1 MPKFLTSINLTKNEL
16 QNAALHNL
24 SSAPASP
31 VLGQVYFNSTNGDK
45 KPYIWNGTTWVD
57 LAQQNTDTITRL
69 KGGTSGTLVSGD
81 INLLAGSNITIGQS
95 GNDITITGASGS
107 LTFTGD
113 VTGTGTTGGTT
124 SLTLSNT
131 GVTAGTYNNVTVDA
145 KGRVTNASNVAYLT
159 SYTETDTLATVMARG
174 ASTSIAMTLSNT
186 TDASSSTVGGALTV
200 SGGAAIAKKIFVGG
214 DADFAANVVIDGN
227 LTVAGTTTTIS
238 TQNLAVADNMI
249 YLNEGSQ
256 ETNPDLGFAGNYNNG
271 TYAHAGIFR
280 DASDGVWKFY
290 QGYTPEPGVFI
301 DTAHA
306 SFALAPI
313 QASTVTATTFTGN
326 LTGNVTGTV
335 SGNAGTATKL
345 ATARTIATSGDA
357 TWSVS
362 FDGSANVTSALT
374 LANSGV
380 TAGTYNNSAT
390 AITPF
395 TVDAKG
401 RITST
406 GSAVTITPAWSNIT
420 SKPSNLAYRYTTT
433 IGDGSATSFT
443 ITHNLGQFANIQV
456 YETASPYSQV
466 YADITADSATACTVS
481 FSTAPTSGQ
490 YTVVVVG

>member
-31 VLGQVYFNSTNGDK
+31 VLGQIYFNSTNGDK
-45 KPYIWNGTTWVD
+45 KPYIWNGTAWVD

-113 VTGTGTTGGTT
+113 VTGTGTTGETT

-200 SGGAAIAKKIFVGG
+200 SGGAAIAKKLFVGG
-214 DADFAANVVIDGN
+214 DVDFAANVVIDGN

-290 QGYTPEPGVFI
+290 QGYTP
-301 DTAHA
+301 DR
-306 SFALAPI
+306 
-313 QASTVTATTFTGN
+313 
-326 LTGNVTGTV
+326 
-335 SGNAGTATKL
+335 K
-345 ATARTIATSGDA
+345 
-357 TWSVS
+357 SV
-362 FDGSANVTSALT
+362 V
-374 LANSGV
+374 
-380 TAGTYNNSAT
+380 
-390 AITPF
+390 
-395 TVDAKG
+395 
-401 RITST
+401 
-406 GSAVTITPAWSNIT
+406 
-420 SKPSNLAYRYTTT
+420 
-433 IGDGSATSFT
+433 
-443 ITHNLGQFANIQV
+443 
-456 YETASPYSQV
+456 
-466 YADITADSATACTVS
+466 
-481 FSTAPTSGQ
+481 
-490 YTVVVVG
+490 